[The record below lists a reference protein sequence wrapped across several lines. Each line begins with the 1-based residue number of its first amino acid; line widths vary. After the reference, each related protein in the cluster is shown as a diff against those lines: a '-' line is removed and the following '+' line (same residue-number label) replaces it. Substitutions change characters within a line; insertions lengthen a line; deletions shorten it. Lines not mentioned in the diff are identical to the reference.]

1 VKQRWASGV
10 IVLGLLWIGYANL
23 HTDEPTVVLPFV
35 LLMAAAPSLIWPRR
49 AWCWA
54 LLAGLMVPASQAFAA
69 LLRLHVPYANTAGDI
84 ASACLVLIPA
94 AIAAAL
100 GAGMGF
106 ARTGS
111 AV

>member
-1 VKQRWASGV
+1 MKQLWAAG
-10 IVLGLLWIGYANL
+10 ILVLGLFWIGYANL

-35 LLMAAAPSLIWPRR
+35 LLVAAGPSLLRPRR

-69 LLRLHVPYANTAGDI
+69 LLHLHVPYANTPGDI

-94 AIAAAL
+94 SLAAAI
-100 GAGMGF
+100 GAGLGL
-106 ARTGS
+106 ALKV
-111 AV
+111 APA